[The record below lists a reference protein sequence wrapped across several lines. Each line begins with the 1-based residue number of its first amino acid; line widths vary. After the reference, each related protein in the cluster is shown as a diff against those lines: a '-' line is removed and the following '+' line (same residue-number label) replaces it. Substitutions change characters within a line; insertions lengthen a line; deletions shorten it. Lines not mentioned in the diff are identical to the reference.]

1 MAIKVLVTAI
11 GQQLIADV
19 KQVENKNTKE
29 VVAYWVKNP
38 RVVTYNQ
45 TEDGNVNVG
54 FLGYCLVS
62 DENEFSITANHIV
75 SILEPLSEVVD
86 KYDQIVNPP
95 EPEETVLNEVSS
107 MRPEDELSTD
117 SVESGDSADI
127 SD

>member
-29 VVAYWVKNP
+29 VVAYWVKDP

-45 TEDGNVNVG
+45 TDEGNVNVG

-62 DENEFSITANHIV
+62 NENEFSISATHIV
-75 SILEPLSEVVD
+75 SILEPLPEVIT
-86 KYDQIVNPP
+86 KYDEIVNPAP
-95 EPEETVLNEVSS
+95 QEETVVSEVTTLRPDDEPNPVGVEGGEDAGSS
-107 MRPEDELSTD
+107 D
-117 SVESGDSADI
+117 
-127 SD
+127 